1 HKYQSASVSQNGT
14 VIGELFKLHPTIQDE
29 YDLTDTF
36 ICEVNFESLR
46 HELIEAKEYSKFQAS
61 YRDLS
66 VVMPNTLAYD
76 DVKKVIAKSQ
86 SDEVVRFYPVD
97 QYRDEKLGDN
107 VSMTLRFILQ
117 SNEKTLEED
126 DITNA
131 MSGMLSALESELG
144 LALR

>member
-1 HKYQSASVSQNGT
+1 M
-14 VIGELFKLHPTIQDE
+14 
-29 YDLTDTF
+29 
-36 ICEVNFESLR
+36 NFEPL
-46 HELIEAKEYSKFQAS
+46 HYALIKAKEYSKFQAS

-66 VVMPNTLAYD
+66 VVMPNALAYD
-76 DVKKVIAKSQ
+76 DVKKVISKSQ
-86 SDEVVRFYPVD
+86 SAEIVRFYPVD

-126 DITNA
+126 DITNS
-131 MSGMLSALESELG
+131 MSGVLTALESELG